1 MVKELSEMAPGS
13 LDSQCLKLMI
23 VLWFPPSLYCSQLA
37 LSLSHI
43 YLIPPFPPFA
53 LLTDLLNA
61 FQRILVQV
69 CIVTCSKI
77 IILQALMSRRA
88 NTFFLLFQ

>member
-23 VLWFPPSLYCSQLA
+23 VLSFPPSLYCSLLA
-37 LSLSHI
+37 LSFSLTSI
-43 YLIPPFPPFA
+43 SSLPFPPFA

-77 IILQALMSRRA
+77 IIQALMSRRA